1 MNTTIKSFSLVIFC
15 TLFLVS
21 SFTPCFAETAND
33 EGSPELNS
41 ESAIYYTVKKG
52 DTLWDLSQRF
62 NNSAWKWPGMWGDNQ
77 QLTNPHRIYPGQ
89 KIKLFFRS
97 DIDQIKKLEQ
107 AVEEDTAVV
116 EPEET
121 DKTVEAVDAVVID
134 DTAESTEEKPSDIR
148 LPFYHYSKI
157 GGVGFMRPKPAESH
171 GYIFKLK
178 GPERLMIS
186 KGDEVFITEDNDKEL
201 VPGAKYFIYRLK
213 DAADIKEK
221 IENDAR
227 LHNLEK
233 KAKKTRVGHQ
243 HYITGIVQITGKQSG
258 YAVGTIVQSYRT
270 IYLND
275 LVIPYIY
282 RSPDITLSASV
293 EGLTG
298 TIICSEEDEGLMGD
312 DKVAF
317 IDKGANDGV
326 KPGQMYNVFYP
337 EEKASAELIGGKK
350 LFVPVDFASIL
361 VLHTEDTTSTVL
373 ITSAYQGVSSGDTW
387 HYPQE

>member
-1 MNTTIKSFSLVIFC
+1 MNTTLKSFLLVIFC
-15 TLFLVS
+15 TSCLLS
-21 SFTPCFAETAND
+21 SFTPCFAETTND
-33 EGSPELNS
+33 EGGPELNS

-97 DIDQIKKLEQ
+97 DIDQIKKLEK
-107 AVEEDTAVV
+107 AIEEPVVMV

-134 DTAESTEEKPSDIR
+134 DTADSGDEKPSEIK

-157 GGVGFMRPKPAESH
+157 GGVGFMRAKPAESH

-186 KGDEVFITEDNDKEL
+186 KGDEVFIKEDNDKEL
-201 VPGAKYFIYRLK
+201 VPGAKYFTYRVK
-213 DAADIKEK
+213 SASDIKKK
-221 IENDAR
+221 IESDAR
-227 LHNLEK
+227 LHNLTD
-233 KAKKTRVGHQ
+233 KAKKIKVGHQ
-243 HYITGIVQITGKQSG
+243 HYITGVVQITGKQSG

-275 LVIPYIY
+275 MVIPYTY

-293 EGLTG
+293 EDLSGAL
-298 TIICSEEDEGLMGD
+298 ICSEEDEGVLGD
-312 DKVAF
+312 DKIAF
-317 IDKGANDGV
+317 IDKGSNDGV
-326 KPGQMYNVFYP
+326 KTGQIYNIFYP

-350 LFVPVDFASIL
+350 LFVPVDFASFL
-361 VLHTEDTTSTVL
+361 VLHVEETTATVL
-373 ITSAYQGVSSGDTW
+373 ITSAYQVVTAGDTW